1 MTAPTR
7 EQVKSAEPALPVYLT
22 PAQVADLLQVS
33 EKTVSRWSL
42 QDASMPTLRIGRV
55 VRFER
60 EALMSWLRRRPTAAL
75 SATSAHGRPG
85 VAQLAVVVV
94 TRL

>member
-7 EQVKSAEPALPVYLT
+7 EQVKSAEPTLPVYLT
-22 PAQVADLLQVS
+22 PSQVADLLQVS

-60 EALMSWLRRRPTAAL
+60 EALMTWLRRRQPRRSAQAQRTAAAA
-75 SATSAHGRPG
+75 SHN
-85 VAQLAVVVV
+85 
-94 TRL
+94 